1 MTAPRSLADD
11 LRRRDDAA
19 LSRLLQ
25 LRPDLLHPV
34 PADFTALTSRATAA
48 PSVSRCLDSLDALH
62 LFVLSVIAEQT
73 KDAPA
78 PREALVEQS
87 AAALA
92 PDAHDACDEAMTGL
106 VDRALVWGDAD
117 GLRAIAS
124 VADLVSGSPV
134 PPWPAPGSASIQARP
149 VDQVDRE
156 AGLHAREALSLV
168 RDLLDEWSEQPPGVL
183 RTGGLS
189 LKDFA
194 AARAHLHCDYP
205 RAALTIDLAQAARLV
220 ADDEE
225 EQPHWVPTD
234 RFDTWVDATPAEAW
248 LDLVDAWLR
257 LPRLPSRATA
267 KTKVLVGTDD
277 RRAVPV
283 LRREALHV
291 LADLPEGAGL
301 REAELIAVLDHQ
313 RPRRAGDLRQQVV
326 AATLREGSD
335 LGILSGGALSTAG
348 RRALEQHAHDSASRS
363 MTSGSAST
371 DALSRRE
378 RIQAVHEALTSS
390 MPDEV
395 DHLLIGADLTLVA
408 PGPLAPAIARR
419 VGSMA
424 DIESRGH
431 ATVYRI
437 NESSVR
443 RALDAGWDA
452 EGVLTFLTEL
462 SRTPVPQPLAYL
474 VEDVARRHGAVRVG
488 PALSYLRSDA
498 PQTLAAMV
506 EDRRLRTLGL
516 RRIADTVLICSAP
529 TPEVLAALREAGYAP
544 AAEGPDG
551 GIVIRRPEDHRVRA
565 PRAAAHV
572 SSRAPEPALIS
583 AAVKTIRAGDRASGP
598 RGTVTAGPAGS
609 TAVPSLPSS
618 AVVSHLREAIAD
630 TTALWIGYADTDGT
644 VVDQIVDPIRL
655 AGGVLTAFDHRT
667 DGVRTFAVSR
677 ITGVAAIP

>member
-19 LSRLLQ
+19 LARLLQ
-25 LRPDLLHPV
+25 LRPDLLRPV
-34 PADFTALTSRATAA
+34 PGDFTALTSRATAA

-62 LFVLSVIAEQT
+62 LFVLSVIVGET

-78 PREALVEQS
+78 SRDTLVERS
-87 AAALA
+87 TAALGV
-92 PDAHDACDEAMTGL
+92 DAEGACDEALTTL
-106 VDRALVWGDAD
+106 IDRALVWGDDD

-124 VADLVSGSPV
+124 VADLVAGSPA
-134 PPWPAPGSASIQARP
+134 PPWPAPGTTSIVTRP
-149 VDQVDRE
+149 TDQIDRE
-156 AGLHAREALSLV
+156 AGLHARESLALV
-168 RDLLDEWSEQPPGVL
+168 RDLLDEWSAQPPGVL

-194 AARAHLHCDYP
+194 AARTNLHCDYA
-205 RAALTIDLAQAARLV
+205 RAALTIDVAHAARLV

-225 EQPHWVPTD
+225 EQPRWVPTD
-234 RFDTWVDATPAEAW
+234 RFDTWVDADPAEAW

-267 KTKVLVGTDD
+267 KTKVLVDSDD

-283 LRREALHV
+283 LRREVLQV

-301 REAELIAVLDHQ
+301 DEAGLMAVLDHQ
-313 RPRRAGDLRQQVV
+313 RPRRAGELRQQVL
-326 AATLREGSD
+326 AATMREGSD
-335 LGILSGGALSTAG
+335 LGVLSGGALSTAG
-348 RRALEQHAHDSASRS
+348 RHALAQDASLPRHQRAQRV
-363 MTSGSAST
+363 
-371 DALSRRE
+371 R
-378 RIQAVHEALTSS
+378 EALASS

-437 NESSVR
+437 SESSVR

-462 SRTPVPQPLAYL
+462 SRTPVPQPLTYL

-529 TPEVLAALREAGYAP
+529 TSEVLATLRDAGYAP

-565 PRAAAHV
+565 PRAATPV

-598 RGTVTAGPAGS
+598 HGTVTTGPAGS
-609 TAVPSLPSS
+609 SSVPSLPSS
-618 AVVSHLREAIAD
+618 AVVARLREGIAE
-630 TTALWIGYADTDGT
+630 TTPLWIGYADTDGT

-677 ITGVAAIP
+677 ITGVAVPE